1 MENAAT
7 METLLNEIG
16 PMLQGLI
23 DAGYDKQ
30 FERIIYTVGSD
41 FHIDFPD
48 DKEYFALFV
57 EEGILKYYAFNTKE
71 EANRYICSFT
81 KKFEDATQYCIV
93 PKTIAE
99 MVGREHEFYQYQEA
113 MADSDEEA
121 VEYRQKQQEIIDF
134 IFSKP

>member
-7 METLLNEIG
+7 MKTLLQE
-16 PMLQGLI
+16 MALVFQGLI
-23 DAGYDKQ
+23 DAGYDNQ

-71 EANRYICSFT
+71 EANRYICAFYKEIRRCYSVL
-81 KKFEDATQYCIV
+81 YC
-93 PKTIAE
+93 
-99 MVGREHEFYQYQEA
+99 
-113 MADSDEEA
+113 S
-121 VEYRQKQQEIIDF
+121 
-134 IFSKP
+134 